1 MRNSSSNIGSLQRA
15 IELSRRD
22 QSILEASGRRDI
34 ADLLLACRSGEEKCN
49 LGCCK
54 PCCHEQGIRRS
65 RALRKLLKRYRKRRR
80 IITILVGLIAPGD
93 LHTIDRKRLFDWLR
107 KRLDKAGF
115 SGSLVAGGLEVVWQP
130 KLNGWVVHF
139 HLLSLGARKKQ
150 RDALKASFASSDLK
164 RPFVCQKLRD
174 PEWQISYLLKLSTYF
189 RPFDQTGKRKG
200 RAVPLKPPQMLES
213 LSWYAN
219 FKPSDFL
226 FLYGLR
232 RRGDRICPTLKRQ
245 SAKR

>member
-1 MRNSSSNIGSLQRA
+1 
-15 IELSRRD
+15 
-22 QSILEASGRRDI
+22 
-34 ADLLLACRSGEEKCN
+34 EEKCN

-80 IITILVGLIAPGD
+80 IITILVGLIAHGD
-93 LHTIDRKRLFDWLR
+93 LHTIDRKKLFDWFR

-115 SGSLVAGGLEVVWQP
+115 SGFLVAGGLEVAWQP

-139 HLLSLGARKKQ
+139 HLLSLGARKKH
-150 RDALKASFASSDLK
+150 RDALRASFASSDLK
-164 RPFVCQKLRD
+164 RPFVCQSLRD
-174 PEWQISYLLKLSTYF
+174 PRRQISYLLKINTYY
-189 RPFDQTGKRKG
+189 RPFAQIGQEKG
-200 RAVPLKPPQMLES
+200 PAYPLPRPQMEEL

-232 RRGDRICPTLKRQ
+232 RQGDRIRPTPKRR